1 MNHYAENYYR
11 ELLQSMEGI
20 RVTDAAGNL
29 IKFTVGIEAVTELI
43 RSRPDGRQIMFIGN
57 GGSAAISSHM
67 AVDFWKNGGIRAV
80 AFNDGPLLTC
90 VGNDCGYGN
99 IFEKPILM
107 FAEPSDILVAISCSG
122 RSENVLLGVR
132 AARTKG
138 CKVVTLSGFDRDNPL
153 SSMGDYNFYVPSH
166 AYGPVEVIHHSVC
179 HCIFDSIVREK
190 RGQGTEKRNG

>member
-1 MNHYAENYYR
+1 MNNHAENFYR
-11 ELLQSMEGI
+11 NLVEFLGRI
-20 RVTDAAGNL
+20 RVTDEAGRPTD
-29 IKFTVGIEAVTELI
+29 FSRGIDAVTGMI
-43 RSRPDGRQIMFIGN
+43 RSLAGDRKLIFIGN

-80 AFNDGPLLTC
+80 AFNDSSLLTC

-99 IFEKPILM
+99 IFEKPIGM
-107 FAEPSDILVAISCSG
+107 FADPGDILVAISCSG

-153 SSMGDYNFYVPSH
+153 SSLGDYNFHVPSH
-166 AYGPVEVIHHSVC
+166 AYGQVEVIHHSIC
-179 HCIFDSIVREK
+179 HCIFDAIMHEK
-190 RGQGTEKRNG
+190 KR